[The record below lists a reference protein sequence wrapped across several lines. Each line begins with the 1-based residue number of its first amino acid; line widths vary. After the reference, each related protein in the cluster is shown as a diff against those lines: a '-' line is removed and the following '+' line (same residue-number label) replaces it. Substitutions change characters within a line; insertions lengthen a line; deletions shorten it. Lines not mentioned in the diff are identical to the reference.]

1 MEDWWTEEDSKEYE
15 ARVKVMVE
23 QANQYEVH
31 GQKVKGALTSGENI
45 ADIGGMRLALRALKS
60 TPGYDPTQMI
70 DGFTPIQR
78 FFLSWSQCWRQNIT
92 KERSLQLL
100 TLDPHGPNEMRCNGT
115 VSNMPE
121 FHEAFSVSETD
132 PMYRKVE
139 ERVDIW

>member
-15 ARVKVMVE
+15 ARVKVMVD

-60 TPGYDPTQMI
+60 TPGYDPTQLI

-78 FFLSWSQCWRQNIT
+78 FFLSWSQCWRQNHQGKIT
-92 KERSLQLL
+92 SIIDTGPSWSKRDALQRYCIE
-100 TLDPHGPNEMRCNGT
+100 H
-115 VSNMPE
+115 
-121 FHEAFSVSETD
+121 A
-132 PMYRKVE
+132 
-139 ERVDIW
+139 